1 MLRNCSEKIDRQKKS
16 TNRVNNS
23 RIIINLSRQIKI
35 YFKGYECK
43 TILELI
49 KGIRP
54 FKEMVFPLR

>member
-23 RIIINLSRQIKI
+23 RIVINLSRQIKI
-35 YFKGYECK
+35 YFKEYEYE
-43 TILELI
+43 TILEFI